1 MPLTMTPLPLN
12 DEIEIL
18 RVEIMSLKERIEAT
32 NRLLHTGNLTGE
44 AAIQVY
50 EAMMEQVFQLFVKR
64 ERLIK
69 EVLDNSSGS
78 NTP

>member
-12 DEIEIL
+12 DEIELI
-18 RVEIMSLKERIEAT
+18 RVEIMSLKQRIEAT

-50 EAMMEQVFQLFVKR
+50 EELIKNVFDLFLKR

-69 EVLDNSSGS
+69 DILDTEDT
-78 NTP
+78 TP

>member
-32 NRLLHTGNLTGE
+32 NRLLHTGNIVGE
-44 AAIQVY
+44 SAIQVY

-69 EVLDNSSGS
+69 EVLDNGIGS